1 MVTEMNNLENQSTLV
16 RRLGEF
22 LIRYGLVLVLGWIGA
37 MKFTAYEA
45 AGIKALVET
54 SPFMSWM
61 YKVFSLQAT
70 SNIIGV
76 AEITAAVL
84 IAIRPI
90 SAKLS
95 AIGSVLAVLTFLAT
109 LTFLF
114 SLPGW
119 EQSLGGFPALS
130 GSGGFLLK
138 DTVLLGAALFT
149 LGDSLT
155 AADIYSATFAAMF
168 RPLPGAQCA
177 MEGSTRA
184 AFEFCDAATLDA
196 LDPVLFEH
204 RDAMYR
210 DHLELPLA
218 L

>member
-1 MVTEMNNLENQSTLV
+1 MVGGTEAAGNQMTVIQKSS
-16 RRLGEF
+16 EF

-45 AGIKALVET
+45 AGIQGLVAS
-54 SPFMSWM
+54 SPLMSWM

-76 AEITAAVL
+76 AEITAALL
-84 IAIRPI
+84 IAIRPV
-90 SAKLS
+90 SARLS
-95 AIGSVLAVLTFLAT
+95 AIGSVLAVCTFLAT

-119 EQSLGGFPALS
+119 EKSLGGFPALS

-155 AADIYSATFAAMF
+155 
-168 RPLPGAQCA
+168 GKKQ
-177 MEGSTRA
+177 
-184 AFEFCDAATLDA
+184 
-196 LDPVLFEH
+196 
-204 RDAMYR
+204 
-210 DHLELPLA
+210 
-218 L
+218 

>member
-1 MVTEMNNLENQSTLV
+1 MAAQIQTIAFERNPFE
-16 RRLGEF
+16 RLGAF
-22 LIRYGLVLVLGWIGA
+22 FIRYGLVLVLGWIGA

-45 AGIKALVET
+45 AGIKTLVET

-61 YKVFSLQAT
+61 YKVLSLQAT

-76 AEITAAVL
+76 AELTAAAL
-84 IAIRPI
+84 IAIRPL

-95 AIGSVLAVLTFLAT
+95 AIGSVLAVLTFLTT

-119 EQSLGGFPALS
+119 EKSLGGFPALS

-149 LGDSLT
+149 LGDSLRSNRRS
-155 AADIYSATFAAMF
+155 Y
-168 RPLPGAQCA
+168 
-177 MEGSTRA
+177 
-184 AFEFCDAATLDA
+184 
-196 LDPVLFEH
+196 
-204 RDAMYR
+204 
-210 DHLELPLA
+210 
-218 L
+218 

>member
-1 MVTEMNNLENQSTLV
+1 MTIEMEHTESKTSAWIGA
-16 RRLGEF
+16 LGAF
-22 LIRYGLVLVLGWIGA
+22 LLRYGLVLVLGWIGA

-45 AGIKALVET
+45 EGIKPLVET

-61 YKVFSLQAT
+61 YKVLSIQAT
-70 SNIIGV
+70 SNLFGF

-90 SAKLS
+90 SPKLS

-119 EQSLGGFPALS
+119 EKSLGGFPALS

-138 DTVLLGAALFT
+138 DVVLLGAALWT
-149 LGDSLT
+149 LSHSL
-155 AADIYSATFAAMF
+155 SAVS
-168 RPLPGAQCA
+168 PSP
-177 MEGSTRA
+177 
-184 AFEFCDAATLDA
+184 
-196 LDPVLFEH
+196 
-204 RDAMYR
+204 
-210 DHLELPLA
+210 
-218 L
+218 

>member
-1 MVTEMNNLENQSTLV
+1 MVTEINNLENQSTLV

-45 AGIKALVET
+45 EGIKTLVET
-54 SPFMSWM
+54 SPFMSWL
-61 YKVFSLQAT
+61 YNVFSVQAT

-84 IAIRPI
+84 IAIRPL

-95 AIGSVLAVLTFLAT
+95 AVGSVLAVCTFLAT

-119 EQSLGGFPALS
+119 EKSLGGFPALS

-138 DTVLLGAALFT
+138 DIVLLGAALFT
-149 LGDSLT
+149 LGDSL
-155 AADIYSATFAAMF
+155 AAANEYK
-168 RPLPGAQCA
+168 
-177 MEGSTRA
+177 
-184 AFEFCDAATLDA
+184 TL
-196 LDPVLFEH
+196 
-204 RDAMYR
+204 
-210 DHLELPLA
+210 
-218 L
+218 

>member
-1 MVTEMNNLENQSTLV
+1 MATEMNTLENLNGPLRKSS
-16 RRLGEF
+16 EF

-45 AGIKALVET
+45 EGIKTLVET
-54 SPFMSWM
+54 SPLMSWM
-61 YKVFSLQAT
+61 YKVFSVQAT

-84 IAIRPI
+84 IAIRPL

-95 AIGSVLAVLTFLAT
+95 AVGSVLAVCTFLAT

-119 EQSLGGFPALS
+119 EKSLGGFPALS

-138 DTVLLGAALFT
+138 DVVLLGAALFT
-149 LGDSLT
+149 LSDSLT
-155 AADIYSATFAAMF
+155 
-168 RPLPGAQCA
+168 GKKQ
-177 MEGSTRA
+177 
-184 AFEFCDAATLDA
+184 
-196 LDPVLFEH
+196 
-204 RDAMYR
+204 
-210 DHLELPLA
+210 
-218 L
+218 

>member
-1 MVTEMNNLENQSTLV
+1 MAAESNTFQNPRTLV
-16 RRLGEF
+16 RKSGEF
-22 LIRYGLVLVLGWIGA
+22 LIRYGLVIVLGWIGA

-45 AGIKALVET
+45 EGIKTLVET

-61 YKVFSLQAT
+61 YKVFSIQAT

-76 AEITAAVL
+76 TEITAAVF
-84 IAIRPI
+84 IAIRPL

-119 EQSLGGFPALS
+119 EKSLGGFPALS

-138 DTVLLGAALFT
+138 DIVLLGAALFT
-149 LGDSLT
+149 LGDSL
-155 AADIYSATFAAMF
+155 AAANK
-168 RPLPGAQCA
+168 
-177 MEGSTRA
+177 
-184 AFEFCDAATLDA
+184 
-196 LDPVLFEH
+196 
-204 RDAMYR
+204 
-210 DHLELPLA
+210 
-218 L
+218 

>member
-1 MVTEMNNLENQSTLV
+1 MVSEAAVKKIKDGSKK
-16 RRLGEF
+16 LGEF

-45 AGIKALVET
+45 AGIQTLVET
-54 SPFMSWM
+54 SPLMSWM
-61 YKVFSLQAT
+61 YKVFSLQTT

-76 AEITAAVL
+76 AEITAATL
-84 IAIRPI
+84 IAIRPL

-95 AIGSVLAVLTFLAT
+95 AVGSMLAVFTFLAT

-119 EQSLGGFPALS
+119 EKSLGGFPALS

-155 AADIYSATFAAMF
+155 
-168 RPLPGAQCA
+168 GKK
-177 MEGSTRA
+177 
-184 AFEFCDAATLDA
+184 
-196 LDPVLFEH
+196 
-204 RDAMYR
+204 
-210 DHLELPLA
+210 
-218 L
+218 

>member
-1 MVTEMNNLENQSTLV
+1 MVTEINNLENQSTLV

-61 YKVFSLQAT
+61 YKVFSIQAT

-84 IAIRPI
+84 IAIRP
-90 SAKLS
+90 LS
-95 AIGSVLAVLTFLAT
+95 ARLSAVGSVLAVCTFLAT

-119 EQSLGGFPALS
+119 EKSLGGFPALS

-149 LGDSLT
+149 LGDSL
-155 AADIYSATFAAMF
+155 
-168 RPLPGAQCA
+168 
-177 MEGSTRA
+177 MENK
-184 AFEFCDAATLDA
+184 
-196 LDPVLFEH
+196 
-204 RDAMYR
+204 
-210 DHLELPLA
+210 
-218 L
+218 